1 MKMCLLSIGDTLKM
15 CGICGEFRFNKSQF
29 DNVKLTKLMDSIA
42 SRGNDSKG
50 TYKEKNIFLGH
61 HRLSIID
68 TSDKSNQPMKINDL
82 VIIFNGV
89 IYNYKELRKNLITKG
104 HIFNSSGDT
113 EVIIRLYIE
122 YGSECVNY
130 LDGVFSF
137 AIYDTKKNNLF
148 LARDR
153 IGIKPL
159 YYTLDNNEFRFSS
172 SMNGLIN
179 KNEKPQINPIALH
192 YQFTL
197 HSVVPAPH
205 TIISGIHKLEPGHTL
220 KITQSGE
227 SYLNKYFDINE
238 VEIKNHKEQEITEH
252 STYLLKKA
260 VEKRLN
266 IADVPVGILLSGG
279 LDSSLITALAKKF
292 KEQIDTYSIGFNTV
306 NEEVGNEFYYSDLVA
321 KDFKTSHVKYK
332 INDDELFNNLDLVIS
347 NMSEP
352 MFSQDSSAFFLLSNR
367 VSKNNKVV
375 LSGQGADEVFGGYF
389 WYKQIMN
396 EKSLNEIDTLSK
408 YYFDRSFHNYKNIV
422 NNKYVYSNYVHND
435 ISRAMN
441 EMSPTLSTLDKV
453 FRLELSMFIIDDPVK
468 RVDNMTMSHA
478 LEARVPFLDIDL
490 ITYMLSIKGSDKIKH
505 TSKYY
510 LKKLSESFLKKEI
523 IYRDKFYF
531 PVPPLKIIEGK
542 FYHYCKKVLNTDA
555 ALNRDIYNRK
565 YIDRLL
571 DEPNTNYTNLNGNE
585 LWHFTLL
592 ERWLQL
598 NVDV

>member
-1 MKMCLLSIGDTLKM
+1 M

-29 DNVKLTKLMDSIA
+29 DDVKLTKLMDSIA

-89 IYNYKELRKNLITKG
+89 IYNYKKLRKNLITKG
-104 HIFNSSGDT
+104 HVFNSSGDT

-159 YYTLDNNEFRFSS
+159 YYTLENNEFRFSS

-238 VEIKNHKEQEITEH
+238 VEIKNHKEQEITER

-321 KDFKTSHVKYK
+321 KDFKTSHIKYK

-389 WYKQIMN
+389 WYEQIMN
-396 EKSLNEIDTLSK
+396 EKILNEIDTLSK

-422 NNKYVYSNYVHND
+422 NNKYVYSNYVHDD

>member
-1 MKMCLLSIGDTLKM
+1 M
-15 CGICGEFRFNKSQF
+15 CGICGVLKFDNSQF
-29 DNVKLTKLMDSIA
+29 NDVKLTKLMNSIA
-42 SRGNDSKG
+42 NRGNDSKG

-89 IYNYKELRKNLITKG
+89 IYNYKNIRKNLITKG
-104 HIFNSSGDT
+104 HVFNSSGDT
-113 EVIIRLYIE
+113 EVIIRSYIE
-122 YGSECVNY
+122 YGSKCVNY

-148 LARDR
+148 IARDR

-159 YYTLDNNEFRFSS
+159 YYSLNQNELRFSS

-179 KNEKPQINPIALH
+179 KDENIQLNPIALQ

-205 TIISGIHKLEPGHTL
+205 TIISGIQKLEPGHTL

-238 VEIKNHKEQEITEH
+238 VEIKEKKEQEIIEH

-260 VEKRLN
+260 VEKRIN

-279 LDSSLITALAKKF
+279 LDSSLITALARMF
-292 KEQIDTYSIGFNTV
+292 KDKLDTYSIGFNTV
-306 NEEVGNEFYYSDLVA
+306 NEEIGNEFYYSDLVA
-321 KDFKTSHVKYK
+321 KDFKTSHIKYN
-332 INDDELFNNLDLVIS
+332 IDDDELFNNLDLVIS

-367 VSKNNKVV
+367 VSNNNKVV

-389 WYKQIMN
+389 WYQQIMN
-396 EKSLNEIDTLSK
+396 EKNLNGIDTLSK
-408 YYFDRSFHNYKNIV
+408 YYFDRSFNNYKNII
-422 NNKYVYSNYVHND
+422 NEKYVDGNYVHAD
-435 ISRAMN
+435 ISKTMN
-441 EMSPTLSTLDKV
+441 QMNPTLSTLDKV

-490 ITYMLSIKGSDKIKH
+490 IMFMLSVKGSDKIKN

-510 LKKLSESFLKKEI
+510 LKKLSEGFLKKEI

-542 FYHYCKKVLNTDA
+542 FYDYCKRVLYSDV
-555 ALNRDIYNRK
+555 ALNRGIYNRK
-565 YIDRLL
+565 HIDELL
-571 DEPNTNYTNLNGNE
+571 NEPNTKYTNLNGNE

-592 ERWLQL
+592 ERWFQL

>member
-1 MKMCLLSIGDTLKM
+1 M

-29 DNVKLTKLMDSIA
+29 DDVKLTKLMNSIA

-68 TSDKSNQPMKINDL
+68 TSDRSNQPMKINDL

-89 IYNYKELRKNLITKG
+89 IYNYKKLRKNLITKG

-238 VEIKNHKEQEITEH
+238 VEIKNHKEQEITER

-389 WYKQIMN
+389 WYEQIMN

-422 NNKYVYSNYVHND
+422 NNKYVYSNYVHDD

>member
-1 MKMCLLSIGDTLKM
+1 M

-29 DNVKLTKLMDSIA
+29 DDVKLTKLMNSIA

-89 IYNYKELRKNLITKG
+89 IYNYKKLRKNLITKG

>member
-1 MKMCLLSIGDTLKM
+1 M
-15 CGICGEFRFNKSQF
+15 CGICGEFKFNKSQF
-29 DNVKLTKLMDSIA
+29 DDVRLTKLMDSIA

-89 IYNYKELRKNLITKG
+89 IYNYKKLRKNLITKG
-104 HIFNSSGDT
+104 HVFNSSGDT

-159 YYTLDNNEFRFSS
+159 YYTLENNEFRFSS

-238 VEIKNHKEQEITEH
+238 VEIKNHKEQEITER

-260 VEKRLN
+260 VEKRVN

-321 KDFKTSHVKYK
+321 KDFKTSHIKYK

-389 WYKQIMN
+389 WYEQIMN

-422 NNKYVYSNYVHND
+422 NNKYVYSNYVHDD

-441 EMSPTLSTLDKV
+441 EMSPALSALDKV

>member
-1 MKMCLLSIGDTLKM
+1 M

-29 DNVKLTKLMDSIA
+29 DDVKLTKLMDSIA

-89 IYNYKELRKNLITKG
+89 IYNYKKLRKNLISKG
-104 HIFNSSGDT
+104 HVFNSSGDT

-122 YGSECVNY
+122 YGSECINY

-179 KNEKPQINPIALH
+179 RNEKPQINPIALH

-238 VEIKNHKEQEITEH
+238 VEIKDYKEQEIIER

-260 VEKRLN
+260 VEKRVN

-279 LDSSLITALAKKF
+279 LDSSLITSLAKKF

-321 KDFKTSHVKYK
+321 KDFKTSHIKYK

-389 WYKQIMN
+389 WYEQIMN
-396 EKSLNEIDTLSK
+396 EKILNEIDTLSK
-408 YYFDRSFHNYKNIV
+408 YYFDRSFHNYKNII
-422 NNKYVYSNYVHND
+422 NNKYVGSNYVHDD
-435 ISRAMN
+435 ISRTMN
-441 EMSPTLSTLDKV
+441 EMNPSLSTLDKV

-490 ITYMLSIKGSDKIKH
+490 ITFMLSVEGSSKIKN

-510 LKKLSESFLKKEI
+510 LKKLSEDFLKKEI

-531 PVPPLKIIEGK
+531 PVPPLKIIEDK
-542 FYHYCKKVLNTDA
+542 FYDYCKKVLNSDA
-555 ALNRDIYNRK
+555 ALNRDTYNRK
-565 YIDRLL
+565 HIDRLL
-571 DEPNTNYTNLNGNE
+571 SAPNTHFTNLNGNE

>member
-1 MKMCLLSIGDTLKM
+1 M
-15 CGICGEFRFNKSQF
+15 CGICGVLKFDNSQF
-29 DNVKLTKLMDSIA
+29 NDVKLTKLMNSIA
-42 SRGNDSKG
+42 NRGNDSKG
-50 TYKEKNIFLGH
+50 IYKEKNIFLGH

-89 IYNYKELRKNLITKG
+89 IYNYKNIRKNLITKG
-104 HIFNSSGDT
+104 HVFNSSGDT
-113 EVIIRLYIE
+113 EVIIRSYIE
-122 YGSECVNY
+122 YGSKCVNY

-148 LARDR
+148 IARDR

-159 YYTLDNNEFRFSS
+159 YYSLNQNELRFSS

-179 KNEKPQINPIALH
+179 KDENIQLNPIALQ

-205 TIISGIHKLEPGHTL
+205 TIISGIQKLEPGHTL

-238 VEIKNHKEQEITEH
+238 VEIKEKKEQEIIEH

-260 VEKRLN
+260 VEKRIN

-279 LDSSLITALAKKF
+279 LDSSLITALAKMF
-292 KEQIDTYSIGFNTV
+292 KDKLDTYSIGFNTV
-306 NEEVGNEFYYSDLVA
+306 NEEIGNEFYYSDLVA
-321 KDFKTSHVKYK
+321 KDFKTSHIKYN
-332 INDDELFNNLDLVIS
+332 IDDDELFNNLDLVIS

-367 VSKNNKVV
+367 VSNNNKVV

-389 WYKQIMN
+389 WYQQIMN
-396 EKSLNEIDTLSK
+396 EKNLNGIDTLSK
-408 YYFDRSFHNYKNIV
+408 YYFDRSFNNYKNII
-422 NNKYVYSNYVHND
+422 NEKYVDGNYVHAD
-435 ISRAMN
+435 ISKTMN
-441 EMSPTLSTLDKV
+441 QMNPTLSTLDKV

-490 ITYMLSIKGSDKIKH
+490 IMFMLSVKGSDKIKN

-510 LKKLSESFLKKEI
+510 LKKLSEGFLKKEI

-542 FYHYCKKVLNTDA
+542 FYDYCRRVLYSDV
-555 ALNRDIYNRK
+555 ALNRGIYNRK
-565 YIDRLL
+565 HIDELL
-571 DEPNTNYTNLNGNE
+571 NEPNTKYTNLNGNE

-592 ERWLQL
+592 ERWFQL

>member
-1 MKMCLLSIGDTLKM
+1 M
-15 CGICGEFRFNKSQF
+15 CGICGEFKFNKSQF
-29 DNVKLTKLMDSIA
+29 DDIKLTKLMDSIA
-42 SRGNDSKG
+42 NRGSDSKG
-50 TYKEKNIFLGH
+50 TFIEKNIFLGH

-89 IYNYKELRKNLITKG
+89 IYNYKKLRKDLIAKG
-104 HIFNSSGDT
+104 HVFGSSGDT
-113 EVIIRLYIE
+113 EVIIRSYIE

-137 AIYDTKKNNLF
+137 AIYDTKKANLF

-159 YYTLDNNEFRFSS
+159 YYSLNDNEFRFSS

-179 KNEKPQINPIALH
+179 KNEKTQINPIALH

-205 TIISGIHKLEPGHTL
+205 TIISGIQKLEPGHTL

-238 VEIKNHKEQEITEH
+238 VEIKDKKEQEIIER
-252 STYLLKKA
+252 SIYLLKKA
-260 VEKRLN
+260 VEKRIN

-292 KEQIDTYSIGFNTV
+292 KKQLDTYSIGFNTI

-321 KDFKTSHVKYK
+321 KDFETSHIKYN
-332 INDDELFNNLDLVIS
+332 ISDDELFNNLDLVIS

-389 WYKQIMN
+389 WYEKIMN
-396 EKSLNEIDTLSK
+396 EKSLNEIDTLSN
-408 YYFDRSFHNYKNIV
+408 YYFDRSFDNYKSIIND
-422 NNKYVYSNYVHND
+422 KYIDSNYVHDD
-435 ISRAMN
+435 ISKAMN
-441 EMSPTLSTLDKV
+441 EMNPTLSTLDKV
-453 FRLELSMFIIDDPVK
+453 FRLELSIFIIDDPVK

-490 ITYMLSIKGSDKIKH
+490 ITFMLSVKGSDKIKN

-510 LKKLSESFLKKEI
+510 LKKLSEGFLKKEI

-542 FYHYCKKVLNTDA
+542 FYDYCKKVLNSDA

-571 DEPNTNYTNLNGNE
+571 NEPNTNFTKLNGNE

>member
-1 MKMCLLSIGDTLKM
+1 M

-29 DNVKLTKLMDSIA
+29 DDVKLTKLMDSIA

-321 KDFKTSHVKYK
+321 KDFKTSHIKYK

-408 YYFDRSFHNYKNIV
+408 YYFDRSFHDYKNIV
-422 NNKYVYSNYVHND
+422 NNKYVYSNYVHDD

>member
-1 MKMCLLSIGDTLKM
+1 M